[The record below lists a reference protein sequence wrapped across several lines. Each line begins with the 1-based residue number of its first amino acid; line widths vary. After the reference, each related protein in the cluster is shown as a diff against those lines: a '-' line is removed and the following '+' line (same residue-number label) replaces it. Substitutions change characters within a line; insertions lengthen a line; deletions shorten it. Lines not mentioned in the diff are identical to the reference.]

1 MARLIFES
9 AEILDASDTSQAV
22 IKGITVEGLEQT
34 LTPDI
39 VTVEDNR
46 EVYESFTGKIV
57 VRTINTTTEN
67 DGKPLANVDILG
79 ASMTYVSTDGT
90 LPLEGKLRLNGKSG
104 SHDIKTAATYIMGHN
119 DFSNGRLEIV
129 LTAQASDVDG
139 TAALAVA
146 NA

>member
-9 AEILDASDTSQAV
+9 AEILDNTGAQLSPTQI
-22 IKGITVEGLEQT
+22 IKGIVVEGLEQT

-46 EVYESFTGKIV
+46 EVYESFTGRIV
-57 VRTINTTTEN
+57 VRTINTADTNSNT
-67 DGKPLANVDILG
+67 ILNS
-79 ASMTYVSTDGT
+79 AYVSTDGT
-90 LPLEGKLRLNGKSG
+90 LPTEGRLRLNGKSG
-104 SHDIKTAATYIMGHN
+104 SHDITTANTYIMGHN

-139 TAALAVA
+139 EVALAVA
-146 NA
+146 TA

>member
-9 AEILDASDTSQAV
+9 AEILNSSGASQGTIS
-22 IKGITVEGLEQT
+22 GIVVEGLEQT

-46 EVYESFTGKIV
+46 EVYESFTGRIV
-57 VRTINTTTEN
+57 VRTINT
-67 DGKPLANVDILG
+67 VDSNGDTLLVAG
-79 ASMTYVSTDGT
+79 TSNSTIADYISIDGT
-90 LPLEGKLRLNGKSG
+90 LPLEGKLKLNGKSG
-104 SHDIKTAATYIMGHN
+104 SHDITTATTYIQGHN
-119 DFSNGRLEIV
+119 DFSNGRLEVV

-139 TAALAVA
+139 TAALVVA

>member
-9 AEILDASDTSQAV
+9 AEILDPNNGDSSEGV
-22 IKGITVEGLEQT
+22 IYGITVDGLEQT

-57 VRTINTTTEN
+57 VRTINTNFGATN
-67 DGKPLANVDILG
+67 AG
-79 ASMTYVSTDGT
+79 ASILASSFVSTNGT
-90 LPLEGKLRLNGKSG
+90 LPSEAKLRLNGKSG
-104 SHDIKTAATYIMGHN
+104 SHDITTEPTYIMAHN

-129 LTAQASDVDG
+129 LSAQASDVDG
-139 TAALAVA
+139 TAALLVA
-146 NA
+146 GA

>member
-9 AEILDASDTSQAV
+9 AEILSSADVSQGV
-22 IKGITVEGLEQT
+22 ISGITVEGLEQT

-57 VRTINTTTEN
+57 VRTINTN
-67 DGKPLANVDILG
+67 FGADNGG
-79 ASMTYVSTDGT
+79 ASILASDYVSTDGT
-90 LPLEGKLRLNGKSG
+90 LPDVARIRLHGKTG
-104 SHDIKTAATYIMGHN
+104 SHDITTAPTYIMAHN

-129 LTAQASDVDG
+129 ISGQASDVDG
-139 TAALAVA
+139 TAALVVSAPA
-146 NA
+146 